1 MATSTTNAPTNVFA
15 DLFNMQ
21 MNLMKTMT
29 NSATGPFGN
38 LMNMNPFLNMG
49 NGGTPANG
57 TNPMA
62 NMTNMMNNAAE
73 TASNQ
78 MFALYDSW
86 RNMYNSWASAMGK
99 MPNPLQ
105 GMMANFPNP
114 ASSGAFG
121 NMSTMANTYFRLF
134 EFWQPMLKTM
144 QDMMARGENWNEDS
158 FKAMFDPEQYGRIM
172 NSVFNFVSPD
182 ALQSFQTQV
191 QKTLATMSESS
202 QASGADMTAMM
213 QQSMQAMSQFA
224 SGNVDEA
231 VKTYVDMVSRAQQP
245 LSPVAKMVFIGKDRT
260 ALELT
265 NNLLKQYSVFSAQYT
280 KMQQMVSTAGQKA
293 MFELTSRMADMA
305 KKGEQPKT
313 YDDFFKL
320 WVKANEV
327 AFDNIFKTEEYSRI
341 QGELQ
346 NTSMHIRK
354 YADGLMELAID
365 DVPVAKRSE
374 LDEAYKYIHD
384 LKRKVHA
391 LERKVEA
398 QEEAIAALGGKSSA
412 SASRAK
418 AIPAKTTA
426 STAKKTAVKK

>member
-1 MATSTTNAPTNVFA
+1 MATSTTNAANNVFA

-21 MNLMKTMT
+21 MNFMKTMT

-49 NGGTPANG
+49 NGTSGANA
-57 TNPMA
+57 A
-62 NMTNMMNNAAE
+62 NAMNTMSNAAE
-73 TASNQ
+73 AASNQ

-86 RNMYNSWASAMGK
+86 RTMYNSWASAMGK

-105 GMMANFPNP
+105 GMMTAFPNP
-114 ASSGAFG
+114 ASSDAFS

-144 QDMMARGENWNEDS
+144 QEMMTRGENWNEDS

-182 ALQSFQTQV
+182 ALQSFQSQV
-191 QKTLATMSESS
+191 QKLLTTMSESS
-202 QASGADMTAMM
+202 QASGADMSEMM

-231 VKTYVDMVSRAQQP
+231 VKTYVDMMSRAQKP

-265 NNLLKQYSVFSAQYT
+265 DNLLKQYSIFSAQYT

-293 MFELTSRMADMA
+293 MFELTNRVAEMA

-320 WVKANEV
+320 WVKSNEV
-327 AFDNIFKTEEYSRI
+327 AFDAIFKTEEYSRI

-354 YADGLMELAID
+354 YADGLMELAMD

-374 LDEAYKYIHD
+374 LDEAYQYIHE
-384 LKRKVHA
+384 LKRRVRA

-398 QEEAIAALGGKSSA
+398 QEETIASLGGKSASAANGSA
-412 SASRAK
+412 SGS
-418 AIPAKTTA
+418 
-426 STAKKTAVKK
+426 KTAVAKTAASTPKKTTTKK